1 MEGERVNRPLIVAS
15 KPKGWP
21 SDPPLAVLTQSNN
34 VHVDAMYV
42 AEDGDVGNPIMS
54 QIVNAAIACTDAL
67 TARYGGTSNRQD
79 HAAAVK
85 TLRDCLG
92 NRLPPAQETRLRRT
106 LGEKDEIQYGARLK
120 TGAEAAVMLAQLE
133 EFAAWAEAEFE
144 RKP

>member
-1 MEGERVNRPLIVAS
+1 MTG
-15 KPKGWP
+15 KGP
-21 SDPPLAVLTQSNN
+21 AKS
-34 VHVDAMYV
+34 VDASFGEGRLRMARAYLKAARTEATV
-42 AEDGDVGNPIMS
+42 AEDGDAGNPIMS

-92 NRLPPAQETRLRRT
+92 NRLPPAQETRLRRM